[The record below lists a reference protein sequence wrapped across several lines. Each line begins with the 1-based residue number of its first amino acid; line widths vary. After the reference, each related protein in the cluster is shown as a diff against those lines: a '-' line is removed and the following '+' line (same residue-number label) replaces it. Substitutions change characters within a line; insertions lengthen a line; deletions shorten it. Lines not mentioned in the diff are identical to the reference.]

1 MFSEEMYC
9 ITSFLSHQYK
19 ELREQYDIGC
29 VQCTNH
35 TQLVSLTRKFLL
47 FYSESKDHPRL
58 VRNICP
64 LLFQLLHVLLF
75 HDI

>member
-1 MFSEEMYC
+1 MFLEEMCC

-35 TQLVSLTRKFLL
+35 TQLISLTRKFLL

-58 VRNICP
+58 VRNIHP
-64 LLFQLLHVLLF
+64 LLLSILTLFLF
-75 HDI
+75 HDT